1 MKLSTLASIMW
12 FLSLAV
18 FATLEDELGAI
29 LFLLNGFAWI
39 VAMITYKEPPE
50 DC

>member
-12 FLSLAV
+12 FLSLAAAAV
-18 FATLEDELGAI
+18 TDGPAR
-29 LFLLNGFAWI
+29 LFMVVNGFAWI
-39 VAMITYKEPPE
+39 VAMIAYKDPPE